1 MIEVAHV
8 NNYKGAG
15 VYIGRPCGRYPE
27 GSVLGNPYK
36 VEKIG
41 SREKEGSREKAIE
54 LYRIWL
60 WDRLK
65 ERGQVYDEM
74 KRLVNLAKQGDLI
87 LLCWCQPKSCHGQI
101 IRQAIEKW
109 DTVEAAIGRVTRR
122 SVLSDDSAVEELK
135 HDR

>member
-15 VYIGRPCGRYPE
+15 VYIGRPCRRYPE

-36 VEKIG
+36 VEKID

-74 KRLVNLAKQGDLI
+74 KRLVNLAKQGGLI
-87 LLCWCQPKSCHGQI
+87 LLCWCHPKSCHGHY
-101 IRQAIEKW
+101 
-109 DTVEAAIGRVTRR
+109 V
-122 SVLSDDSAVEELK
+122 ELK
-135 HDR
+135 VKEGWR